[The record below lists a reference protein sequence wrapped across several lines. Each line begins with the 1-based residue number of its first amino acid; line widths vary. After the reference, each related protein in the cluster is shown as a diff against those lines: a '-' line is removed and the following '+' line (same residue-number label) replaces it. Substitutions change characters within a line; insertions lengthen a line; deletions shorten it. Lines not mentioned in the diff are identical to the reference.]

1 MKLGAL
7 PLSLRQLQ
15 YVVAVAEELSFSK
28 AAVRCSVSQPSL
40 SGQIAELEDALGARL
55 FERDHRK
62 VLLTALGEQVVARA
76 RAVLREVDAIVEL
89 AQRAKD
95 PLSGTLRIGVIP
107 TVSPY
112 FVPEVRPALR
122 AAFPALRV
130 LWVEEKTPTLVA
142 KLAAGEIDAA
152 LLALE
157 AEIGEVEHEVVGFDP
172 FVVAAPRTH
181 RLMAESCP
189 AKRSDLASE
198 DVLLL
203 EDGHCL
209 RDQALTVCTS
219 ARAEELEFRATS
231 LPTLAQMVADGAGI
245 TLLPRLAVATEAERA
260 GLATRDFAAPSP
272 GRTLAL
278 VWRKRS
284 PLGAPLRE
292 LASVVRG
299 AAKCLESRGKRRS
312 AEGR

>member
-1 MKLGAL
+1 MRREANT
-7 PLSLRQLQ
+7 R
-15 YVVAVAEELSFSK
+15 
-28 AAVRCSVSQPSL
+28 AVRAAAFV
-40 SGQIAELEDALGARL
+40 RL
-55 FERDHRK
+55 
-62 VLLTALGEQVVARA
+62 T
-76 RAVLREVDAIVEL
+76 
-89 AQRAKD
+89 QRAKD
-95 PLSGTLRIGVIP
+95 PLAGTLRIGVIP

-112 FVPEVRPALR
+112 YIPEVRPALR
-122 AAFPALRV
+122 RAFPRLRV
-130 LWVEEKTPTLVA
+130 LWIEEKTPTLVA
-142 KLAAGEIDAA
+142 KLDAGEIDGA

-157 AEIGEVEHEVVGFDP
+157 ADIGDVEHEAVGFDP
-172 FVVAAPRTH
+172 FVVAAPRAH
-181 RLMAESCP
+181 RLMAERRP
-189 AKRSDLASE
+189 AHRSELASE

-203 EDGHCL
+203 EDGHCF

-260 GLATRDFAAPSP
+260 GLATRDFAAPTP

-292 LASVVRG
+292 LARVMRG
-299 AAKCLESRGKRRS
+299 AAKCLESCETRRAGKGRARGR
-312 AEGR
+312 